1 METIK
6 EEDGDMMELALVKTL
21 LSKEFYDQH
30 KGIRCPDRIFSKDVR
45 KIKQALD
52 TAMETYGGDLSVSD
66 LQAVF
71 NRVNASMTTATR
83 TAYEDLFKRIEIAEP
98 IKGEIAEDTLSQ
110 LFQQHVGDLVANL
123 GFDFVNGTENS
134 LEPLRK
140 LLEEYKDDFT
150 PNLRVEWD
158 DHSLDTILDATA
170 LESKWKFNIPSLARR
185 VEGISGGH
193 LILVG
198 ARPNTG
204 KTSFHASIVAAADGF
219 AHQGAK
225 ITVLCNEEAYTR
237 VAARYISAST
247 LMTIKEVRINKA
259 LAASRYNSIKENI
272 QFKDSTGKGM
282 DWVESVVKYERPDI
296 VILDMGD
303 KFADI
308 RSERSDITLKAAAI
322 HARNIAKQYDCA
334 VVWMSQLSAE
344 AEGRA
349 DLNQAMMEGS
359 KTGKAAEADLM
370 VLIGKTQQAEGEDE
384 DPIRYL
390 NIAKNKLNGFQG
402 KITCQL
408 DGPRSLYSA

>member
-185 VEGISGGH
+185 VEGISDGH

-204 KTSFHASIVAAADGF
+204 KTSFHASLVAAADGF

-225 ITVLCNEEAYTR
+225 CIILCNEEAVSR

-247 LMTIKEVRINKA
+247 LMTMKEVRVNPS
-259 LAASRYNSIKENI
+259 LAAKRYQPVKERI
-272 QFKDSTGKGM
+272 YFKDSTGKGM

-334 VVWMSQLSAE
+334 VIWMSQLSAE

-370 VLIGKTQQAEGEDE
+370 VLIGKTQQAEGEEE

-408 DGPRSLYSA
+408 DGSRSLYSA

>member
-1 METIK
+1 
-6 EEDGDMMELALVKTL
+6 MMELALIKTL
-21 LSKEFYDQH
+21 LNKEFYDHH
-30 KGIRCPDRIFSKDVR
+30 KGIRCPDRIFTKDVR

-52 TAMETYGGDLSVSD
+52 TAMETYDGDLSVSD

-83 TAYEDLFKRIEIAEP
+83 SAYEDLFKRIEIAEP
-98 IKGEIAEDTLSQ
+98 IKDEIAEDTLSQ
-110 LFQQHVGDLVANL
+110 LFQQHVGDRVANL
-123 GFDFVNGTENS
+123 GFDFVNGAENS

-158 DHSLDTILDATA
+158 DHSLDTVLDATA

-193 LILVG
+193 FVLVG

-204 KTSFHASIVAAADGF
+204 KTSFHSSLVAAGGGF
-219 AHQGAK
+219 AQQGAK
-225 ITVLCNEEAYTR
+225 CIVLCNEEAYTR

-247 LMTIKEVRINKA
+247 LMTIKEVHTNKA
-259 LAASRYNSIKENI
+259 LAAKRYNSIKDKV

-282 DWVESVVKYERPDI
+282 DWVESVVKHERPDI

-308 RSERSDITLKAAAI
+308 RTERTDITLKAAAI

-334 VVWMSQLSAE
+334 VLWMSQLSAE

-370 VLIGKTQQAEGEDE
+370 ILIGKTQQAEGEEE

-408 DGPRSLYSA
+408 DGSRSLYSA

>member
-1 METIK
+1 
-6 EEDGDMMELALVKTL
+6 MMELALVKTL

-30 KGIRCPDRIFSKDVR
+30 KGIRCPDKIFSKDVR

-52 TAMETYGGDLSVSD
+52 TAMETYDDDLSVSD
-66 LQAVF
+66 LHAVF
-71 NRVNASMTTATR
+71 NRINASMTTATR

-123 GFDFVNGTENS
+123 GFDFVNGAENS

-158 DHSLDTILDATA
+158 DHSLDTVLDGLA
-170 LESKWKFNIPSLARR
+170 LESKWTFNIPSMARR

-193 LILVG
+193 LVVVG

-204 KTSFHASIVAAADGF
+204 KTSFHASLVAADGGF
-219 AHQGAK
+219 AQQGAK
-225 ITVLCNEEAYTR
+225 VTVLCNEEAYTR
-237 VAARYISAST
+237 VAARYISASSN
-247 LMTIKEVRINKA
+247 MTMKEVRDNKA
-259 LAASRYNSIKENI
+259 LAAKRYHPVSENI

-282 DWVESVVKYERPDI
+282 DWVESVVKYENPDI

-303 KFADI
+303 KFSDI

-334 VVWMSQLSAE
+334 VLWMSQLSAE
-344 AEGRA
+344 AEGKA

-370 VLIGKTQQAEGEDE
+370 ILIGKTQQVEGEEE
-384 DPIRYL
+384 DPKRYL
-390 NIAKNKLNGFQG
+390 NIAKNKLNGYQG
-402 KITCQL
+402 KITCVL
-408 DGPRSLYSA
+408 DGSRSVYRA

>member
-1 METIK
+1 
-6 EEDGDMMELALVKTL
+6 MMELALVKTL
-21 LSKEFYDQH
+21 LNREFYDLH
-30 KGIRCPDRIFSKDVR
+30 KGIRCPDKIFSKDVR

-52 TAMETYGGDLSVSD
+52 TAMETYDDDLSVSD
-66 LQAVF
+66 LHAVF
-71 NRVNASMTTATR
+71 NRINASMTTATR

-123 GFDFVNGTENS
+123 GFDFVNGAENS

-158 DHSLDTILDATA
+158 DHSLDTVLDGLA
-170 LESKWKFNIPSLARR
+170 LESKWTFNIPSLARR

-193 LILVG
+193 LVVVG

-204 KTSFHASIVAAADGF
+204 KTSFHASLVAADGGF
-219 AHQGAK
+219 AQQGAK
-225 ITVLCNEEAYTR
+225 VTVLCNEEAYTR
-237 VAARYISAST
+237 VAARYISASSN
-247 LMTIKEVRINKA
+247 MTMKEVRDNKA
-259 LAASRYNSIKENI
+259 LAAKRYHPVSENI

-282 DWVESVVKYERPDI
+282 DWVESVVKYEKPDI

-303 KFADI
+303 KFSDI
-308 RSERSDITLKAAAI
+308 RAERSDITLKAAAI

-334 VVWMSQLSAE
+334 VLWMSQLSAE
-344 AEGRA
+344 AEGKA

-370 VLIGKTQQAEGEDE
+370 ILIGKTQQVEGEEE
-384 DPIRYL
+384 DPKRYL
-390 NIAKNKLNGFQG
+390 NIAKNKLNGYQG
-402 KITCQL
+402 KITCVL
-408 DGPRSLYSA
+408 DGSRSVYRA

>member
-1 METIK
+1 
-6 EEDGDMMELALVKTL
+6 MMELALVKTL

-123 GFDFVNGTENS
+123 GFDFVNGAENS

-390 NIAKNKLNGFQG
+390 NIAKNKLNGYQG

-408 DGPRSLYSA
+408 DGSRSLYTA

>member
-1 METIK
+1 
-6 EEDGDMMELALVKTL
+6 MMELALVKTL

-390 NIAKNKLNGFQG
+390 NIAKNKLNGYQG

-408 DGPRSLYSA
+408 DGSRSLYSA

>member
-1 METIK
+1 
-6 EEDGDMMELALVKTL
+6 MELALVKTL

-408 DGPRSLYSA
+408 DGSRSLYSA